1 MVGFESVT
9 LPTLSR
15 HQSALTNVL
24 QGHWL
29 AMLRSY
35 LLKKVKSNE
44 RTAKMNEHVN
54 KLEKKKILFIMLID
68 EIVKP
73 DN

>member
-1 MVGFESVT
+1 
-9 LPTLSR
+9 
-15 HQSALTNVL
+15 
-24 QGHWL
+24 
-29 AMLRSY
+29 MLRSY